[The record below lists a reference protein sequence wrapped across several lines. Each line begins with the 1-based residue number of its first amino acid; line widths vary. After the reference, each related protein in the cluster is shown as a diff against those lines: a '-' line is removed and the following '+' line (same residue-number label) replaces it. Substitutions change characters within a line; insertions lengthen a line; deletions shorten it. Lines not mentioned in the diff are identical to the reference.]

1 MEIVHKMIKVLGS
14 LKYINEN
21 SSIDVV
27 KLQKRNN
34 KELLIEEQYNAPHP
48 EHKNS
53 YGTTNV

>member
-1 MEIVHKMIKVLGS
+1 MIKVLGS